1 VFNIIGRRHFYFVLS
16 ALILVPGTIALLIWG
31 LRLGIDFTGGSL
43 LEVRVGPGADITQVR
58 QVVVQQGIADPEVV
72 TTSDTAGNV
81 TYLIR
86 TETIETPKK
95 NEILQALRTQFGDV
109 TENSF
114 ETVGPVV
121 GAETTRRAFIAVAA
135 TSGVILL
142 YLSYAFRQVPSPWRF
157 GTVAVLAILHDALLV
172 LGLWAIFGR
181 LFALEVDSLF
191 VTGILTVIGFSVHDT
206 IVVFDR
212 VRENVGRFP
221 GESFERVVN
230 FSINQTLDRSLMTG
244 LCAIFTLVAL
254 LLLGGETIRNF
265 VLVLTIGIV
274 SGTYSSI
281 FFASCLLV
289 VWEND
294 DIGRF
299 WRRLTGRD
307 RAAPEPA
314 AA

>member
-1 VFNIIGRRHFYFVLS
+1 MFDIIGRRHFYFVLS
-16 ALILVPGTIALLIWG
+16 ALILVPGTIALLLFG
-31 LRLGIDFTGGSL
+31 LRLGIDFTGGSV
-43 LEVRVGPGADITQVR
+43 LEVRVGPGADLTQVR
-58 QVVVQQGIADPEVV
+58 DVVVQQGIADPEVV
-72 TTSDTAGNV
+72 TTSDPVGNV

-95 NEILQALRTQFGDV
+95 NEIIAALTMQFGDV
-109 TENSF
+109 TESSF

-121 GAETTRRAFIAVAA
+121 GAETTQRAFIAVGA

-157 GTVAVLAILHDALLV
+157 GACAVLAILHDALLV

-181 LFALEVDSLF
+181 VFALEVDSLF

-212 VRENVGRFP
+212 TRENVARFP

-230 FSINQTLDRSLMTG
+230 FSINQTLDRSLITG
-244 LCAIFTLVAL
+244 LSAIFTLVAL
-254 LLLGGETIRNF
+254 LVLGGETIRNF
-265 VLVLTIGIV
+265 VLVLTIGLV

-294 DIGRF
+294 DVGRF
-299 WRRLTGRD
+299 WRRLTGRESV
-307 RAAPEPA
+307 APEPA